1 MIRFVDIRI
10 PESFLTDN
18 RFSPMERL
26 IGEYLFSHPDRISH
40 REIVEAFRVSKNTVT
55 KALDGFE
62 KAGIL
67 IRESRVGGWRLSDEY
82 VAVSNPKKWDD
93 SPRNWDSSPRN
104 WDSSPKNCDSS
115 PTNWDSE
122 PSGQEETES
131 EKESKK
137 ERSKERSKEKER
149 EKEEGVR
156 ENIGNPYG
164 LPLSETDVSDAE
176 SARSETSL
184 SDSEFLEDMEYAEV
198 KQCPYQAIQNMFN
211 RICISYPRVR
221 GIDGKRRQLV
231 SGRWTSYP
239 DLEVFRQVFE
249 NAENS
254 SFMKGQGRN
263 GWTADFDWM
272 MKPSNFQKVLEG
284 NYNDRP
290 QGAAG
295 MPQQEGDPF
304 LAYMR
309 KVMNGEA

>member
-1 MIRFVDIRI
+1 MRRIDIS
-10 PESFLTDN
+10 ELTTDKELT
-18 RFSPMERL
+18 PTERL
-26 IGEYLFSHPDRISH
+26 IGVHVLFATDSVNLSGL
-40 REIVEAFRVSKNTVT
+40 VEELGIA
-55 KALDGFE
+55 E
-62 KAGIL
+62 KK
-67 IRESRVGGWRLSDEY
+67 IRETLRLLTAKGYIVRNGRFGGWTLPDEANGEIHQTNGDFHQTNGEKDRSCPPNGEKDQTNGEINQTNGDFRLFAE
-82 VAVSNPKKWDD
+82 
-93 SPRNWDSSPRN
+93 SP
-104 WDSSPKNCDSS
+104 
-115 PTNWDSE
+115 
-122 PSGQEETES
+122 QEETES
-131 EKESKK
+131 E
-137 ERSKERSKEKER
+137 KERSKEKER

-156 ENIGNPYG
+156 DIGNPDG
-164 LPLSETDVSDAE
+164 LPLSETNVSDV
-176 SARSETSL
+176 ARSPARDPL
-184 SDSEFLEDMEYAEV
+184 SDSELLQDTEHAEV

-211 RICISYPRVR
+211 RICVSYRKIK

-239 DLEVFRQVFE
+239 DLEVFHQVFE
-249 NAENS
+249 NAESS

-295 MPQQEGDPF
+295 VPQQEGDPF

>member
-1 MIRFVDIRI
+1 MSDIPRSLFYDPELSYADKFIGVYVYTVLVDHIRPKQIMDDLKASNKTVVSSLGKLVDRGY
-10 PESFLTDN
+10 LTRSSRCEWRTVELEDSVSAEC
-18 RFSPMERL
+18 R
-26 IGEYLFSHPDRISH
+26 EYTKECRNYTKECTDYI
-40 REIVEAFRVSKNTVT
+40 EECKNYT
-55 KALDGFE
+55 E
-62 KAGIL
+62 
-67 IRESRVGGWRLSDEY
+67 EC
-82 VAVSNPKKWDD
+82 
-93 SPRNWDSSPRN
+93 
-104 WDSSPKNCDSS
+104 KNY
-115 PTNWDSE
+115 TTAK
-122 PSGQEETES
+122 EETE
-131 EKESKK
+131 KENKK
-137 ERSKERSKEKER
+137 ERSKERNKER

-156 ENIGNPYG
+156 DIGNPNG
-164 LPLSETDVSDAE
+164 LPQSETNVSDAV
-176 SARSETSL
+176 SAPEEISL
-184 SDSEFLEDMEYAEV
+184 SASEFLEDMESAEV

-249 NAENS
+249 NAESS

-295 MPQQEGDPF
+295 VPQQEGDPF

>member
-1 MIRFVDIRI
+1 MTEISQITTDKD
-10 PESFLTDN
+10 LT
-18 RFSPMERL
+18 PTERL
-26 IGEYLFSHPDRISH
+26 IGVHVLF
-40 REIVEAFRVSKNTVT
+40 
-55 KALDGFE
+55 
-62 KAGIL
+62 AGGSLNPVGLQEELGIADKK
-67 IRESRVGGWRLSDEY
+67 IRESLRLLVAKGYIVRNGRFGGWSLPEEANGEKNRSETSNGEKDQTNGEFHQMNGEKDQTNGEIRLF
-82 VAVSNPKKWDD
+82 AKP
-93 SPRNWDSSPRN
+93 P
-104 WDSSPKNCDSS
+104 
-115 PTNWDSE
+115 
-122 PSGQEETES
+122 QEETES

-156 ENIGNPYG
+156 DIGNPYG
-164 LPLSETDVSDAE
+164 LPLSETIVSDAE
-176 SARSETSL
+176 SVPDHNSL
-184 SDSEFLEDMEYAEV
+184 GDSDLFQVTEQYEV

-211 RICISYPRVR
+211 RICVSYRKIK

-290 QGAAG
+290 QGVAAN
-295 MPQQEGDPF
+295 PQQSGDPF

-309 KVMNGEA
+309 AVANGEA